1 MKNDTENDSLNTL
14 VAALQQQLTHL
25 QNTDNSQFDELDKL
39 LQQAADSEAGK
50 NIPAKDNAALLQF
63 LSQQIDAADTVPLKE
78 KIITRAIEHLQ
89 GCKGGDMA
97 GKVQHL
103 VKNILADVDAE
114 EKIQQT
120 KTEKER
126 NERINEAAGNSIAAA
141 LKRHGF

>member
-1 MKNDTENDSLNTL
+1 MKNDTGNISLHNL
-14 VAALQQQLTHL
+14 VAALQQQLTQL
-25 QNTDNSQFDELDKL
+25 QSTDNSQFAELDNL
-39 LQQAADSEAGK
+39 LQQAAGSGAGE
-50 NIPAKDNAALLQF
+50 NMPAEDNEVLLLF
-63 LSQQIDAADTVPLKE
+63 LSQKIAAADTVPLKE

-89 GCKGGDMA
+89 GYKGGDMA

-120 KTEKER
+120 KAEKER